1 MNAPYLKDA
10 TGKILPAAW
19 HVLKQ
24 IIHVFVLIIITIIC
38 CFKEVNAQ
46 TLPGGFSQVLVTNG
60 ITNPTTMAFAPD
72 GRIFVAEQAG
82 KLRVIKNGAMLTQP
96 FLTVSVNSSGERG
109 LLGVAFDPAFA
120 TNKYIYIFYTLSSGA
135 RNRISRFTANGDV
148 AVAGS
153 EVIILDLDPLSS
165 ATNHNGGN
173 MQFGPDGKLYIGTGE
188 NANTD
193 WAQDLNSYHGKILRI
208 NADGSVPAG
217 NPYTTGSSQKL
228 RVWSYGLR
236 NPFTLSIQPG
246 TGRLFVNDVGQ
257 VDWEEINEATTSGKN
272 FGWAWTEGNTTNPL
286 YTSPIYTYQHR
297 EAGSG
302 SGCAITGGTF
312 FNPSSTNYPAAYMG
326 KYFYMD
332 YCGNWIN
339 MLTLSGTTATS
350 TTFASNIAGSPVA
363 ILTGTDGNLYFLS
376 RNNNA
381 LYKITYSGSS
391 APVITTQPQSISVA
405 QGNTANFSVT
415 VTGSSPLSYQWKKSG
430 TNISGA
436 TNSTYSIASTVTS
449 NAGTYSVTVT
459 NAAGTVT
466 SSNATL
472 TVTSPNVAPTANIT
486 SPVAGYTYAGGQ
498 LINYAGTGTDP
509 ENGTLAASAFKW
521 YILFYHDTHNHP
533 GPTAVS
539 GVKNG
544 SFTIPSTGE
553 TASNVWYRLFLVVT
567 DSQGATDTAYTD
579 ILPRTSLITINSSPQ
594 GLAITLDGQ
603 PFTTAFTVTSVEG
616 ITRSVSATS
625 PQTLNGNSHNFIN
638 WSHGGTQ
645 TQTFAT
651 PVNDVTYTANYAV
664 ATNTPYGG
672 TPRIIPGTIQV
683 EDFDN
688 GGQNLAYY
696 DSSPEN
702 TGGAYRINESI
713 DLQNSTEAG
722 FNIGWTEPGEWIKY
736 TVNVST
742 TGVYTLGARVSS
754 QNSSSSFRVEI
765 DGVIISTIS
774 VPQTG
779 GYQSWQTV
787 SKPEI
792 YLTAGIK
799 VMKIYF
805 ITGGF
810 NLNYL
815 TFTTTTVSNY
825 PPVAIAGSDQVITLP
840 VSSVNLS
847 GSGTDSDGTIGS
859 YSWTKISGNT
869 AIISNPNAA
878 FIAVTGLTAGIYK
891 FELKVT
897 DNNGATGRDT
907 AQVTVNA
914 AGNISPTVN
923 AGLDQTITLPSAS
936 VNLSGSGADTDGL
949 VSSFFWSKIAGPSS
963 FIITNPLGAITSV
976 NSLVAGVYKFEFKV
990 TDNNGSI
997 GRDTVQVTVNAA
1009 GNFAPKANAGLD
1021 QTILSQTASVNLAGT
1036 GTDSD
1041 GAVSSYL
1048 WSKIAGPSGFNITN
1062 PLGANTIVNSLVA
1075 GVYKFELKVTDN
1087 NGATGRD
1094 TVQVTVIVI
1103 AVGPLSVQVN
1113 IYGNNIYNNTQWN
1126 NWKPVA
1132 DIASSNFLYT
1142 NGTQSTINASL
1153 NKQTAISDNGTSYAP
1168 NATACP
1174 PAVLQYYSTSSS
1186 SRNLVLKGMNPSKLY
1201 TLKFYAGSTIAPNG
1215 TTYYISGYGSDDI
1228 MTDNNINNIGQVL
1241 NVKPNSS
1248 GIVTVNLV
1256 SIYTHNFIAGF
1267 SIIEQTEPVTS
1278 RMSIANTATEQSIE
1292 PASNTNVYPNPFSGN
1307 LQVKLNSTVAGTYLL
1322 KLVDIKGK
1330 IVSYKP
1336 IIKNEA
1342 PTVEVIN
1349 TRRFAPGIYYLE
1361 ISGPGEK
1368 RSVHKLIKN

>member
-1 MNAPYLKDA
+1 MNAPNLIAAKGNALPDFQIILKQNYKVLKLFIVA
-10 TGKILPAAW
+10 IIFSLNESNAQSLPA
-19 HVLKQ
+19 
-24 IIHVFVLIIITIIC
+24 
-38 CFKEVNAQ
+38 
-46 TLPGGFSQVLVTNG
+46 GFSQVLVTNG

-72 GRIFVAEQAG
+72 GRIFVAQQAG
-82 KLRVIKNGAMLTQP
+82 QLRVIKNGTLLSQP
-96 FLTVSVNSSGERG
+96 FLSVSVNSSGERG

-120 TNKYIYIFYTLSSGA
+120 TNKYIYIFYTISSGA

-286 YTSPIYTYQHR
+286 YSSPIYTYQHR

-405 QGNTANFSVT
+405 QGNTATFSVT
-415 VTGSSPLSYQWKKSG
+415 VTGSTPLSYQWKKSG

-603 PFTTAFTVTSVEG
+603 PFTTPFTVTSVEG

-625 PQTLNGNSHNFIN
+625 PQTLNGISYNFIN
-638 WSHGGTQ
+638 WSQGGTQ
-645 TQTFAT
+645 TQSFAT
-651 PVNDVTYTANYAV
+651 PVNDVVYTANYAV
-664 ATNTPYGG
+664 ATNSPYGG
-672 TPRIIPGTIQV
+672 TARIIPGTIQV

-696 DSSPEN
+696 DSNPLN
-702 TGGAYRINESI
+702 TGGAYRPNEAI

-722 FNIGWTEPGEWIKY
+722 YNIGWTEPGEWTKY
-736 TVNVST
+736 TVNVSS

-754 QNSSSSFRVEI
+754 QNSTSSFRVEI
-765 DGVIISTIS
+765 DGVTIATIS
-774 VPQTG
+774 VPLTG
-779 GYQSWQTV
+779 GYQVWQTV

-799 VMKIYF
+799 VMRIYF

-815 TFTTTTVSNY
+815 AFTATTVSNY
-825 PPVAIAGSDQVITLP
+825 PPVAKAGADQVISLP
-840 VSSVNLS
+840 VSAVNLN
-847 GSGTDSDGTIGS
+847 GSGTDTDGTIGS
-859 YSWTKISGNT
+859 YNWKKISGNT
-869 AIISNPNAA
+869 AAISNPNAA
-878 FIAVTGLTAGIYK
+878 FIAVTGLTAGIYQ
-891 FELKVT
+891 FELTVT

-907 AQVTVNA
+907 VQVTVNA
-914 AGNISPTVN
+914 AGNISPTAN
-923 AGLDQTITLPSAS
+923 AGLNQTVVLPTTS
-936 VNLSGSGADTDGL
+936 VSLSGSGTDADGL
-949 VSSFFWSKIAGPSS
+949 VSAVLWSKISGPSS
-963 FIITNPLGAITSV
+963 FFITNPLGAITSV
-976 NSLVAGVYKFEFKV
+976 NSLVAGVYQFEFKI
-990 TDNNGSI
+990 TDNNGAT
-997 GRDTVQVTVNAA
+997 GKDTVQVTVNAA
-1009 GNFAPKANAGLD
+1009 GNISPKANAGSD
-1021 QTILSQTASVNLAGT
+1021 QTITLPTASANLAGS
-1036 GTDSD
+1036 GTDTD
-1041 GAVSSYL
+1041 GTVSSFL
-1048 WSKIAGPSGFNITN
+1048 WSKVEGPAGFIITN
-1062 PLGANTIVNSLVA
+1062 PLGASTIVNSLVA
-1075 GVYKFELKVTDN
+1075 GVYKFELRVTDN

-1094 TVQVTVIVI
+1094 TMQVTVI
-1103 AVGPLSVQVN
+1103 AAATGPLSVQVN
-1113 IYGNNIYNNTQWN
+1113 IYGTNVYNNVQWN

-1132 DIASSNFLYT
+1132 NTASSNFLYT
-1142 NGTQSTINASL
+1142 NGTQSTINATLS
-1153 NKQTAISDNGTSYAP
+1153 KQTTINDNGSSYAQ

-1174 PAVLQYYSTSSS
+1174 PPVLQYYSASNST
-1186 SRNLVLKGMNPSKLY
+1186 RNLVIKGLNPSKLY
-1201 TLKFYAGSTIAPNG
+1201 TLKFYAGSTITPNG
-1215 TTYYISGYGSDDI
+1215 TTYYINGYGSDDI
-1228 MTDNNINNIGQVL
+1228 MTDNNVNNIGQIV
-1241 NVKPNSS
+1241 NVKSNTS
-1248 GIVTVNLV
+1248 GVVTVILL
-1256 SIYTHNFIAGF
+1256 SLYTHNFIAGF
-1267 SIIEQTEPVTS
+1267 SVTEQAAAVS
-1278 RMSIANTATEQSIE
+1278 GRLIAN
-1292 PASNTNVYPNPFSGN
+1292 NTNKEKYAEPEINSVVYPNPFTGN
-1307 LQVKLNSTVAGTYLL
+1307 LHVKLNSGEAGTYLL
-1322 KLVDIKGK
+1322 KLLDAKGN
-1330 IVSYKP
+1330 IVRFKP
-1336 IIKNEA
+1336 VIKNGQ
-1342 PTVEVIN
+1342 PSVEVIN
-1349 TRRFAPGIYYLE
+1349 TRKFSTGIYYLE

-1368 RSVHKLIKN
+1368 KSVHKLIKN